1 MYEKYWGLH
10 EKPFRNTPDPRFL
23 CSFSQ
28 YSDSLM
34 TLTYAVRENMGA
46 AMLTGVFGCGKTL
59 VVRALLAGLKP
70 NSYAAVYLSYP
81 PASGGEFLRAV
92 VRGLKHGQLPERKSE
107 LMEDALLETLQGQV
121 EDNSR
126 EGKDTL
132 VVLDEAHAVPDDEVF
147 EKIRLLLNLQ
157 KQDRFLVGLL
167 LVGQPELAQKVANLR
182 QLEQRIAIRCHL
194 GPLDLAQ
201 TGEYIRHRLKV
212 AGKEGEIFSPAA
224 IETIFS
230 ESGGIPRR
238 INHCCDLS
246 LMTGSARKVSLITP
260 EIYWESREIFAG
272 SPAAARQGGDGGGI
286 DSPGQP

>member
-1 MYEKYWGLH
+1 MYEKYWGLK
-10 EKPFRNTPDPRFL
+10 EKPFRNTPDPRFM
-23 CSFSQ
+23 CPFSQ

-34 TLTYAVRENMGA
+34 KLTYAVRENMGA

-59 VVRALLAGLKP
+59 VVRSLLAGLKSS
-70 NSYAAVYLSYP
+70 SYAVVSLFYP

-92 VRGLKHGQLPERKSE
+92 VRGLKHGLLPERKNE
-107 LMEDALLETLQGQV
+107 LMEDALLEIFQRQV

-132 VVLDEAHAVPDDEVF
+132 IVLDEAHAVADEDVF
-147 EKIRLLLNLQ
+147 EKIRLLLNFQ
-157 KQDRFLVGLL
+157 KEDRFLVGLL
-167 LVGQPELAQKVANLR
+167 LAGQPELAEKVANLR

-194 GPLDLAQ
+194 GPLDLVQ
-201 TGEYIRHRLKV
+201 TGDYIRHRLKV

-272 SPAAARQGGDGGGI
+272 APPGGRQGGNGGGI
-286 DSPGQP
+286 DTPGQP